1 MPGTSLTQWIHGQ
14 LFDVL
19 GFEVP
24 QEMVRYIVSMET
36 GQDLEDY
43 CRSLLNFN
51 NPQHQQFY
59 NELLR
64 QLKGTSGTLDSASQ
78 PLGYM
83 KPQNE
88 EIYFI
93 GGSEKKNKSKKMGA
107 KGNLQP
113 SYAEPEKQITNAVL
127 KSDDASESSQ
137 AGSKKRPKFVNLYSQ
152 EGQNKDIILLKGRHA
167 CQCQASK
174 HKLINN
180 CVKCGRIVCEQEGA
194 GPCFFCGT
202 LVCCPE
208 AMKIL
213 QRNSRQS
220 ESLLKKLMSQ
230 GKPAEIDAAVA
241 QRNRLLEYDR
251 TSERRTKVID
261 DESDYYSTNSVWLSD
276 AERKKLKS
284 QEDAERARKHASRKD
299 ARFTLDFAGRQ
310 VVEENKVIELLN
322 DEDDR
327 RALRELQASGNTSLN
342 LDPGINFPELLFQ
355 GSVMCEVPWRKTPS
369 PEGDMNFPQ
378 ANRVQDK
385 EFLEMTDSGR
395 CLSMHQ
401 PWASLLIAGIKL
413 HEGRN
418 WYSSHR
424 GRLWIAAA
432 AKEPD
437 LQEIKA
443 FENAIKL
450 LRGDKYIKFPEHYPT
465 GCLLGCVT
473 VTDCLAQEEY
483 RQKFPEGESD
493 SPFVFI
499 CEDPAALPVRFPMQ
513 GQHKIYS
520 LDSKIHSAAQKS
532 IQRMA
537 KIRAERTNDLQ

>member
-1 MPGTSLTQWIHGQ
+1 MGSSSNSQWIHGQ
-14 LFDVL
+14 LSKVL

-24 QEMVRYIVSMET
+24 QEMVGYIISMET
-36 GQDLEDY
+36 AQDLEEY
-43 CRSLLNFN
+43 CGTLLNFDN
-51 NPQHQQFY
+51 HQHKQFY
-59 NELLR
+59 VELLR
-64 QLKGTSGTLDSASQ
+64 RLNVSSTENK
-78 PLGYM
+78 PLGYK

-88 EIYFI
+88 EIYFV
-93 GGSEKKNKSKKMGA
+93 GNSEKKNKGKKF
-107 KGNLQP
+107 GNKPNIQVASDKSTP
-113 SYAEPEKQITNAVL
+113 AAPVMEPETYN
-127 KSDDASESSQ
+127 DSSQ
-137 AGSKKRPKFVNLYSQ
+137 GALKKRPKFVNLYSQ
-152 EGQNKDIILLKGRHA
+152 EGQNKDTILLKGRHA
-167 CQCQASK
+167 CQCQATK

-194 GPCFFCGT
+194 GLCFFCGN
-202 LVCCPE
+202 LVCTPE
-208 AMKIL
+208 EMKVL

-220 ESLLKKLMSQ
+220 ESLLRKLMSQ
-230 GKPAEIDAAVA
+230 DKPSGLDAAMA
-241 QRNRLLEYDR
+241 QRNRLLEYDK

-261 DESDYYSTNSVWLSD
+261 DESDYYSSSSVWLSEG
-276 AERKKLKS
+276 ERQKLKS

-310 VVEENKVIELLN
+310 VVEDRTHLEMINY
-322 DEDDR
+322 EDDR
-327 RALRELQASGNTSLN
+327 RDLKELQAGGKGSLN
-342 LDPGINFPELLFQ
+342 MDPGIDFPDLTFQ
-355 GSVMCEVPWRKTPS
+355 GSVMSEIPWRHTLS
-369 PEGDMNFPQ
+369 PEGDRSFPQ
-378 ANRVQDK
+378 SNRVQDK

-401 PWASLLIAGIKL
+401 PWASLLIVGIKL

-418 WYSSHR
+418 WYSPHR

-437 LQEIKA
+437 LQEIRA
-443 FENAIKL
+443 CENAIRL
-450 LRGDKYIKFPEHYPT
+450 LRGGENLHFPEHYPV

-483 RQKFPEGESD
+483 RLKYPNGESE

-499 CEDPAALPVRFPMQ
+499 CEDPVALPVRFPMQ

-537 KIRAERTNDLQ
+537 KIKAERNSEIKN